1 MRKII
6 NISMLILI
14 CVGIIFGTWKKRE
27 FFKYVDNG
35 FSPPQSEFCFYD
47 GVESFLAGIVSIWA
61 GINLFII
68 PSGLAKLFNKSD
80 SPMQIFYQTF
90 YMRFFGLIILA
101 LGLLSFWNI
110 YAANLPNCSG
120 P

>member
-14 CVGIIFGTWKKRE
+14 CVGIVFGTWSDRE
-27 FFKYVDNG
+27 HQKYIDRG
-35 FSPPQSEFCFYD
+35 FSPPQSDFCLYNIIQ
-47 GVESFLAGIVSIWA
+47 SFLMGIVSIWA

-68 PSGLAKLFNKSD
+68 PSGLTKLFNKPD
-80 SPMQIFYQTF
+80 SPLQKFYQTF
-90 YMRFFGLIILA
+90 CVRIFGLMILA

-110 YAANLPNCSG
+110 YAANLPNCRG